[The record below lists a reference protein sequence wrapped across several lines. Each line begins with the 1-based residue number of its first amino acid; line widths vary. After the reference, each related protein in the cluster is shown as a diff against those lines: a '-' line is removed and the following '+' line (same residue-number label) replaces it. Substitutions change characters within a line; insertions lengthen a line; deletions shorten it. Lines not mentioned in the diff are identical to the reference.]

1 VTATTAVYGGTD
13 NQSTAANYGFDC
25 GNCHPLNLSE
35 HGDGIVEVELYNA
48 ASPAGSLKAMNQA
61 SASYSVTPGT
71 GGTGTCS
78 GVYCHSDGSNGAS
91 SNFVTAPAWN
101 TTITT
106 VNTCGQCH
114 NNPPQYAGQSHYTP
128 ATASSFMGAEGGHL
142 VGVHF
147 DNIYTGTSGL
157 ATPGTGGISSHGN
170 PGTATT
176 ITCYICHYGEVSSTT
191 VDTYALY
198 NLSPGTS
205 ALQCATCHTGTTTP
219 PLQSGLIAD
228 KSKHVTGVKYVAIDP
243 AFSMN
248 SKAQLRTSSLP
259 SGWTRNVGYKVSGAY
274 DNSTMNATDWS
285 STTQTCTTTCHLGQT
300 VTWGTTITCQSC
312 HKSL

>member
-13 NQSTAANYGFDC
+13 NQSNASNYGFDC

-71 GGTGTCS
+71 TQNGTCS

-106 VNTCGQCH
+106 TNTCGQCH
-114 NNPPQYAGQSHYTP
+114 NNPPQYAGQAHYT
-128 ATASSFMGAEGGHL
+128 ASGFMGKEGGHL

-147 DNIYTGTSGL
+147 DNIFTGSYGL
-157 ATPGTGGISSHGN
+157 ATPGTGGTSSHGN
-170 PGTATT
+170 SGTATT
-176 ITCYICHYGEVSSTT
+176 MTCYICHYGEVSSTT
-191 VDTYALY
+191 IDTYALN
-198 NLSPGTS
+198 NLTAGSSAMQCAACHTS
-205 ALQCATCHTGTTTP
+205 ATTP
-219 PLQSGLIAD
+219 PLQSGVIAD
-228 KSKHVTGVKYVAIDP
+228 KSKHVTGTKFVAIAP
-243 AFSMN
+243 AFSLN

-274 DNSTMNATDWS
+274 DNSTMNATDYNS
-285 STTQTCTTTCHLGQT
+285 STKTCTTTCHIAQP
-300 VTWGTTITCQSC
+300 VTWGTTNVTCVTC
-312 HKSL
+312 HTGL